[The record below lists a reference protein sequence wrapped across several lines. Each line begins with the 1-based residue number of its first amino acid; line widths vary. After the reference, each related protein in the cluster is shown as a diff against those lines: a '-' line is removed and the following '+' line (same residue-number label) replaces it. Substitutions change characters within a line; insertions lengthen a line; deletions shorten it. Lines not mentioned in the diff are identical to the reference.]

1 MLQHVCTRRNQNQL
15 LVSGRRVCTCNPM
28 FVCVDPNLA
37 AALQGSALQQA
48 VAGRGMFL
56 APPMA
61 GQTGAMAAQAQ
72 LMAALSA
79 ARAMSPAG
87 VLLRA
92 PTGAAAVPQFTP
104 YMQSPLAAAQA
115 AAAA

>member
-1 MLQHVCTRRNQNQL
+1 MGARVYMQHNVCL
-15 LVSGRRVCTCNPM
+15 
-28 FVCVDPNLA
+28 CVDPSLA

-56 APPMA
+56 APPMT
-61 GQTGAMAAQAQ
+61 GQPGAMAAQAQ

-79 ARAMSPAG
+79 ARAMSPGG

-92 PTGAAAVPQFTP
+92 PTGTAAVPQFTP